1 MGKKT
6 YMNSEIQIENHQ
18 LLVITCVKYWP
29 LIEGGSTGE
38 DRTRREGVEREEKTK
53 ERTEEGSGIK
63 TEHPLQNPA

>member
-1 MGKKT
+1 
-6 YMNSEIQIENHQ
+6 
-18 LLVITCVKYWP
+18 

-63 TEHPLQNPA
+63 TEHPLQNHV